1 MTKLEGL
8 KDLLPFLNFLKKNGV
23 WYSLNHF
30 RDDSILV
37 MLTLVSERIEIDFFI
52 DHIEYSR
59 FTGDESVED
68 DQEVLFRLIDDF
80 VRE

>member
-8 KDLLPFLNFLKKNGV
+8 KDLIPFLNFLKKNSV
-23 WYSLNHF
+23 WYSLHHF

-37 MLTLVSERIEIDFFI
+37 MLTLLGERIEIDFFE

-59 FTGDESVED
+59 FKGDESVED
-68 DQEVLFRLIDDF
+68 DQEVLFGLINEF